1 LLAIT
6 KIVRRGKPVFN
17 ATTITTM
24 VDRWRPETRSFHL
37 PCGEMMVT
45 LEDVAMIIGLPIKGR
60 PVTGRVDSTGW
71 HKRVIIFVGQE
82 PSMRVQ
88 ELKG

>member
-1 LLAIT
+1 
-6 KIVRRGKPVFN
+6 
-17 ATTITTM
+17 
-24 VDRWRPETRSFHL
+24 
-37 PCGEMMVT
+37 
-45 LEDVAMIIGLPIKGR
+45 MIIGLPIKGH